1 MNIMNCRA
9 VIFDLD
15 GTLLDTLADI
25 ADSANRALIAHGF
38 PDHQRSTYRQFVG
51 DGSAILISRALPPNQ
66 RSDATIQSCLE
77 NFIRDYS
84 HNWHQAT
91 KPYDGLARLLREL
104 QNRNIRLA
112 VVTNKP
118 HRFAVS
124 MVAHYFADCPFDP
137 VLGQRDGVPKKP
149 DPAQALA
156 AAAKIGV
163 EPSSCIFIGD
173 SAVDMETA
181 CNAGMQPVGAG
192 WGFRSAKELLDSGA
206 RAVIYRPMEMIELI
220 DR

>member
-1 MNIMNCRA
+1 MICRA

-38 PDHQRSTYRQFVG
+38 PAHHTSTYRQFVG
-51 DGSAILISRALPPNQ
+51 DGSAILIARALPPNQ
-66 RSDATIQSCLE
+66 RSDETIRSCLE
-77 NFIRDYS
+77 NFIHDYN
-84 HNWHQAT
+84 HNWHRAT
-91 KPYDGLARLLREL
+91 KPYDGMAHLLRVL
-104 QNRNIRLA
+104 RDRNIKLA

-137 VLGQRDGVPKKP
+137 ILGQREGVPNKP
-149 DPAQALA
+149 DPAQALT
-156 AAAKIGV
+156 AAAKTGV

-173 SAVDMETA
+173 SAVDMKTA
-181 CNAGMQPVGAG
+181 CSAGMQPVGAG
-192 WGFRSAKELLDSGA
+192 WGFRSAEELLDTGA
-206 RAVIYRPMEMIELI
+206 RAVIYRPAELIALI